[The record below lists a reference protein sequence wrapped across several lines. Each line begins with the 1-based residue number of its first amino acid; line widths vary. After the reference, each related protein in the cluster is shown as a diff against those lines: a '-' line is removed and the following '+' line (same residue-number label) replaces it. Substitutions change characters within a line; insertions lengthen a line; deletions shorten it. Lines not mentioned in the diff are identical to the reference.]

1 MADHLLLLMS
11 LSLSGSLMAVTVAFF
26 RTLLKKRTPRAFWY
40 YLWLLA
46 LLRFLCPL
54 GTQQSLSDRLM
65 ERPAELWVTVSEA
78 EEGRPVP
85 EKEGAI
91 TIAGE
96 GDKSET
102 KFWPYVLAALW
113 GLGAITA
120 LAARYF
126 GCRRLRQELDR
137 TAYPADE
144 WEQAVYRQLAGRR
157 KDVPLLLRTGGVESP
172 VLIGLFR
179 PIIYLPEEKL
189 ERRALLYALS
199 HELVHWRRRDLAYK
213 HLVVLVTSLYWFDP
227 VVWLMARAIDRDSEL
242 SCDQEVVKNMSLHQ
256 RTNYGRTLLWAA
268 ERQGRGVRPLSAPF
282 GSQKNCLRERIEA
295 IMKVRKTSKLTKAAL
310 WVVTAAA
317 AISFVVVGAYAGG
330 ERTSSAAEP
339 TVVQGPVPSEEVSV
353 PAELSW
359 PFEGGQEVKISA
371 LFEGRVHPIT
381 GKRSEHMGID
391 FVLEKE
397 TPVLAA
403 AQGTVTEVGYN
414 TEYGNYVELSH
425 GGGLSTKYAHL
436 VSGDF
441 CQEGNQVTAG
451 QQIGAV
457 GKTGKSTGYH
467 LHFETMLDGVW
478 VDPMDYFPEARVT
491 NGAA

>member
-1 MADHLLLLMS
+1 
-11 LSLSGSLMAVTVAFF
+11 
-26 RTLLKKRTPRAFWY
+26 
-40 YLWLLA
+40 
-46 LLRFLCPL
+46 
-54 GTQQSLSDRLM
+54 
-65 ERPAELWVTVSEA
+65 
-78 EEGRPVP
+78 
-85 EKEGAI
+85 
-91 TIAGE
+91 
-96 GDKSET
+96 
-102 KFWPYVLAALW
+102 
-113 GLGAITA
+113 
-120 LAARYF
+120 
-126 GCRRLRQELDR
+126 
-137 TAYPADE
+137 
-144 WEQAVYRQLAGRR
+144 
-157 KDVPLLLRTGGVESP
+157 
-172 VLIGLFR
+172 
-179 PIIYLPEEKL
+179 
-189 ERRALLYALS
+189 
-199 HELVHWRRRDLAYK
+199 
-213 HLVVLVTSLYWFDP
+213 
-227 VVWLMARAIDRDSEL
+227 
-242 SCDQEVVKNMSLHQ
+242 
-256 RTNYGRTLLWAA
+256 
-268 ERQGRGVRPLSAPF
+268 
-282 GSQKNCLRERIEA
+282 
-295 IMKVRKTSKLTKAAL
+295 MKVRKTSKLTKAAL

-414 TEYGNYVELSH
+414 SEYGNYVELSH

-441 CQEGNQVTAG
+441 CQEGDQVTAG

>member
-1 MADHLLLLMS
+1 M
-11 LSLSGSLMAVTVAFF
+11 
-26 RTLLKKRTPRAFWY
+26 
-40 YLWLLA
+40 
-46 LLRFLCPL
+46 
-54 GTQQSLSDRLM
+54 
-65 ERPAELWVTVSEA
+65 
-78 EEGRPVP
+78 
-85 EKEGAI
+85 
-91 TIAGE
+91 
-96 GDKSET
+96 
-102 KFWPYVLAALW
+102 
-113 GLGAITA
+113 
-120 LAARYF
+120 
-126 GCRRLRQELDR
+126 
-137 TAYPADE
+137 
-144 WEQAVYRQLAGRR
+144 
-157 KDVPLLLRTGGVESP
+157 
-172 VLIGLFR
+172 
-179 PIIYLPEEKL
+179 
-189 ERRALLYALS
+189 
-199 HELVHWRRRDLAYK
+199 
-213 HLVVLVTSLYWFDP
+213 
-227 VVWLMARAIDRDSEL
+227 
-242 SCDQEVVKNMSLHQ
+242 
-256 RTNYGRTLLWAA
+256 
-268 ERQGRGVRPLSAPF
+268 
-282 GSQKNCLRERIEA
+282 
-295 IMKVRKTSKLTKAAL
+295 
-310 WVVTAAA
+310 
-317 AISFVVVGAYAGG
+317 
-330 ERTSSAAEP
+330 
-339 TVVQGPVPSEEVSV
+339 PSEEVSV

-441 CQEGNQVTAG
+441 CQEGDQVTAG